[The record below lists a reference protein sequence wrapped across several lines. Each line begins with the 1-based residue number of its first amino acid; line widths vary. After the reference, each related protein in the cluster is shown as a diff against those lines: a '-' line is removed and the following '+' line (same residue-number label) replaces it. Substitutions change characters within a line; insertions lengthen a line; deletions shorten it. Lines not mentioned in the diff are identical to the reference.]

1 MEIKLTLAL
10 PRDAASVPVVR
21 KILTSSLQTIGVREE
36 TIYDIELALTEACT
50 NVLDHA
56 HGTED
61 YEVAAG
67 IDGRTCVIEVIDRGG
82 GFDAAGLAEPGPY
95 AEDGRGLLIMKA
107 LVDEISFINRPEDGT
122 VVHMEKRLTWDD
134 DALIT
139 RLDTKSGGWADR

>member
-1 MEIKLTLAL
+1 MKIKLTLAL

-21 KILTSSLQTIGVREE
+21 KILKSSLQMLGVREE
-36 TIYDIELALTEACT
+36 TIGDVELALTEACT

-61 YEVAAG
+61 YEVAVG
-67 IDGRTCVIEVIDRGG
+67 IDGRACVIEVIDRGG
-82 GFDAAGLAEPGPY
+82 GFDAAGLAEAGPY
-95 AEDGRGLLIMKA
+95 AEDGRGVLIMKA
-107 LVDEISFINRPEDGT
+107 LVDEISFIHRPADGT
-122 VVHMEKRLTWDD
+122 VVHMEKRLTWAD